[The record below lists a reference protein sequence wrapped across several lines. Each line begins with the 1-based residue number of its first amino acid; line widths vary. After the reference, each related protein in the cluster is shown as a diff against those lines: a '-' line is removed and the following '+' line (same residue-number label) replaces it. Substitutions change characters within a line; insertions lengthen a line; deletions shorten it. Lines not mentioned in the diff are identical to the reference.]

1 MEVSASL
8 VFQHFIIK
16 QILAYHA
23 LQNTLIV
30 YPVLKIIV
38 GSANQDILL
47 LCSQAHIVY
56 LKLKADSQHQSL
68 DAYRAQFMG
77 ANIAVIESIQKAFS
91 V

>member
-1 MEVSASL
+1 MEVYASL
-8 VFQHFIIK
+8 VFQDFIIK

-30 YPVLKIIV
+30 YPVLNIIV
-38 GSANQDILL
+38 GSASQDILL
-47 LCSQAHIVY
+47 LCSQAHIAY
-56 LKLKADSQHQSL
+56 LKLKADSQLLSL